1 MTRWRPDPNGVKA
14 INAIKAL
21 NAWVAK
27 KNKLKH

>member
-1 MTRWRPDPNGVKA
+1 MTRWRPGTNGVKA

-21 NAWVAK
+21 NARAEK